1 LFVNN
6 ENHRVVD
13 PAQVLQHAT
22 HKGYTVTHP
31 SNRGEERIRRYEIER
46 YRQYQH
52 IKVHPQNIKNIP
64 FIQGLFMIEDTAF
77 GFASYG
83 MAALTVSEGAGLCVG
98 SGGIGCAAA
107 VPLITVAAPGAI
119 GGGLATHY
127 LVLKELEH
135 YGVWERTP

>member
-52 IKVHPQNIKNIP
+52 LRSIDWNEALNPVEIADMAKV
-64 FIQGLFMIEDTAF
+64 GGAALMT
-77 GFASYG
+77 G
-83 MAALTVSEGAGLCVG
+83 ALTVAFFTTGAGLCTSV
-98 SGGIGCAAA
+98 IGC
-107 VPLITVAAPGAI
+107 VAGGELMVAGVSSGVSTWYLAKGA
-119 GGGLATHY
+119 GLY
-127 LVLKELEH
+127 FEH
-135 YGVWERTP
+135 YWDNITEYTP